1 MTGPSRARQASIR
14 RTFPPVYKLFV
25 FLGRRAKKTRVFALL
40 ALLPVALAVAVR
52 MNLAARGAPAGEGLT
67 IFSSFLMVF
76 YLQFLLVVLT
86 LFFGTSVVT
95 EELEGKTLPYLTTRP
110 LAKPGIVLGKY
121 GAYATIISAL
131 ILVSLFGAF
140 LILAGG
146 RLADGGA
153 WLSFLR
159 AAGVLVLGVLAYS
172 ALFTLLGAVLKRSI
186 FVGLI
191 FGFGWE
197 SVISYFPGS
206 TQRFSIVH
214 YLKSLLPGSS
224 DGRFSLLMFRL
235 EPTSPALAIAALLV
249 ITAAALAAA
258 CLVFRWKEYLFED

>member
-1 MTGPSRARQASIR
+1 MTGPSRASLASLR
-14 RTFPPVYKLFV
+14 RTFPPVCRLFL

-52 MNLAARGAPAGEGLT
+52 MNQVARGAPAGEGLA

-110 LAKPGIVLGKY
+110 LSKPGIVLGKY
-121 GAYATIISAL
+121 AAYATIMSVL

-146 RLADGGA
+146 RLGDGRA
-153 WLSFLR
+153 WLAFLR
-159 AAGVLVLGVLAYS
+159 AAGVLVLGVLGYTAF
-172 ALFTLLGAVLKRSI
+172 FTLLGAVLKRSI

-235 EPTSPALAIAALLV
+235 EPTRPALAILTLALV
-249 ITAAALAAA
+249 TAGALAAA
-258 CLVFRWKEYLFED
+258 GLVFRWKEYLFED

>member
-1 MTGPSRARQASIR
+1 MTGPNRAPQASLR
-14 RTFPPVYKLFV
+14 RTFPPVYRLFL

-40 ALLPVALAVAVR
+40 ALLPVVLSAAVR
-52 MNLAARGAPAGEGLT
+52 MNQLARDAPAGEGLT

-95 EELEGKTLPYLTTRP
+95 EEIEGKTLPYLTTRP
-110 LAKPGIVLGKY
+110 LSKPGIVLGKY
-121 GAYATIISAL
+121 AAYTTIISVL
-131 ILVSLFGAF
+131 VLVSLFGAF

-146 RLADGGA
+146 RLADGSA
-153 WLSFLR
+153 WLAFLR
-159 AAGVLVLGVLAYS
+159 AAGVLVLGVLGYTAFY
-172 ALFTLLGAVLKRSI
+172 TLLGAVLKRSI

-214 YLKSLLPGSS
+214 SLKSLLPASS

-235 EPTSPALAIAALLV
+235 EPTRPPLAILALAL
-249 ITAAALAAA
+249 ITAGALVTAG
-258 CLVFRWKEYLFED
+258 LVFRWKEYLFED